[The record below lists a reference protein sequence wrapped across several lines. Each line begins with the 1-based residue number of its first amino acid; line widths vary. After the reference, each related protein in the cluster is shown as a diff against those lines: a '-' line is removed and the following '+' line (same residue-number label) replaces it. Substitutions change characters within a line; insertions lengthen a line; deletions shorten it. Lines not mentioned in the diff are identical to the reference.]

1 MLSVVHWADV
11 TRWLVIIASVLV
23 SAALILILER
33 LRTRRSWGRPP
44 RSQRYSLRKLA
55 AVLVTVLI
63 LDGVALLG
71 AIGLPA
77 LVAVSKWGFL
87 AAMVMFVVWF
97 YRARVNAEGHGW
109 PQRQSPR
116 WAILAWVVPVLNFW
130 VPFQIMA
137 DIWRAGLPEQ
147 ARAGRALLPGIWWAF
162 WLAFLCLRSFVP
174 SGSAHLAWYAGMPI
188 YGTGCLAV
196 IMTALLVQKVSSGP
210 LGESGW
216 GLKTER

>member
-1 MLSVVHWADV
+1 MLSLVHWGDV
-11 TRWLVIIASVLV
+11 TRWLVIIALLLI
-23 SAALILILER
+23 SAVLILLLER
-33 LRTRRSWGRPP
+33 LRTRRPWDRPP
-44 RSQRYSLRKLA
+44 RSRRYSLRRLA
-55 AVLVTVLI
+55 AVLVAVLI
-63 LDGVALLG
+63 LDAAALLG
-71 AIGLPA
+71 AIVLPV
-77 LVAVSKWGFL
+77 LVAVSNWGFL
-87 AAMVMFVVWF
+87 VAMVMFVVWF

-116 WAILAWVVPVLNFW
+116 WAILAWVVPVVNFW

-147 ARAGRALLPGIWWAF
+147 ARATRAILPGIWWAF

-174 SGSAHLAWYAGMPI
+174 SGSAHLAWYAGTLI

-210 LGESGW
+210 LGESA
-216 GLKTER
+216 